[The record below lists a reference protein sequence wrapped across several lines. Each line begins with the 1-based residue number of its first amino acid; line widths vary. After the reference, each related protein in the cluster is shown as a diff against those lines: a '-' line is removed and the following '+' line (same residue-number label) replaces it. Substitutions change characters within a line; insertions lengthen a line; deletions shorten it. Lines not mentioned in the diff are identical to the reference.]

1 MDTARQSLLE
11 IVDYYSDLRA
21 RLGNVKFY
29 DHLAGQLSK
38 IASRPKPWTWRYV
51 QGVQA
56 GTVEPSPAFSRAVNA
71 LGAAIDDVPAMLAYT
86 VEVKVY
92 ARPGALPPY
101 GALVLA
107 EARPCMW
114 PGCTVVF
121 VPRTPNQRY
130 CSRKLHQQAKRGK
143 I

>member
-71 LGAAIDDVPAMLAYT
+71 LGAAIDDVPAILAYT
-86 VEVKVY
+86 VTVQVY
-92 ARPGALPPY
+92 ARPGAVPP
-101 GALVLA
+101 GAIVLA
-107 EARPCMW
+107 EARACAW
-114 PGCTVVF
+114 PGCQVIF
-121 VPRTPNQRY
+121 VPTVPNQKY
-130 CSRKLHQQAKRGK
+130 CSKRLHLEAKRNG
-143 I
+143 